1 MTSSSLVILQSFPST
16 PHQHQH
22 SISDF
27 WRNFHNFKHSHPPS
41 QPWRNN
47 LFRLFPC
54 LLFFKKYCVRWLWR
68 RISLPFFPY
77 PSFYLLFKCVKRPP
91 TVLPLPTLCSK
102 TKRKTRPTNSMSIS
116 SSAHFHKIAVLSSNS
131 FFLQFFSLLDQIQL
145 SPLVLLTSND
155 LVPCFTIK
163 QSKRTPP
170 SVPKQIGTE
179 PIVLS
184 LAFISKDHSLG
195 SYSSFRSVWKFFDD
209 ERKLSSPSKKR
220 WTSQMN
226 GNGQREKW
234 KRRIRGT
241 KEYRSTK
248 KNNRGSTLQIV
259 IIIIDE
265 KIRKKIYGQAKT
277 RSALVNNNQT
287 LSI

>member
-1 MTSSSLVILQSFPST
+1 MKKMTSSSLVILQSFPST

-102 TKRKTRPTNSMSIS
+102 QKERLGQPIQWAFPHLPISTKLLCYHLILFFS
-116 SSAHFHKIAVLSSNS
+116 S
-131 FFLQFFSLLDQIQL
+131 FFLYLIKFSC
-145 SPLVLLTSND
+145 PLW
-155 LVPCFTIK
+155 
-163 QSKRTPP
+163 
-170 SVPKQIGTE
+170 
-179 PIVLS
+179 
-184 LAFISKDHSLG
+184 
-195 SYSSFRSVWKFFDD
+195 SF
-209 ERKLSSPSKKR
+209 
-220 WTSQMN
+220 
-226 GNGQREKW
+226 
-234 KRRIRGT
+234 
-241 KEYRSTK
+241 
-248 KNNRGSTLQIV
+248 
-259 IIIIDE
+259 
-265 KIRKKIYGQAKT
+265 
-277 RSALVNNNQT
+277 
-287 LSI
+287 